1 MTFISFYFRYTSLSC
16 PPLMAFAD
24 ADAGSPTKEEAM
36 FTCGEDGEWVGT
48 EDLNCTCE

>member
-1 MTFISFYFRYTSLSC
+1 MTFTAFNFRYRSLAC
-16 PPLMAFAD
+16 PPLMAF

-36 FTCGEDGEWVGT
+36 FTCGEDGEWAGT